1 MGRFSRP
8 LAAEFAAFA
17 AIGPDA
23 HVLDVG
29 AGTGALTSELAR
41 SWRVVAAEPSP
52 PFADA
57 LRATNPATEVHVAPA
72 EALPFADGAF
82 DAALAQL
89 VVHFMDDPAKG
100 ASEMARITR
109 PGGIV
114 AACTWDFAGGGMKL
128 LATFWQSV
136 RALDPDAE
144 LETSPMGD
152 RGRLDALWRGSGFQG
167 VETEAL
173 EVSSDYEDF
182 DELWSSFSRG
192 VGPAGQYLLSQPP
205 ERQEA
210 IRAEYFARVGEPPG
224 RFTLTGRS
232 WAVRGRVPE

>member
-89 VVHFMDDPAKG
+89 VVHFMDDPVAG
-100 ASEMARITR
+100 LREMARVTR
-109 PGGIV
+109 SGGVV
-114 AACTWDFAGGGMKL
+114 AACVWDYGGRRAPL
-128 LATFWQSV
+128 SPFWNVLAE
-136 RALDPDAE
+136 LDPTAE
-144 LETSPMGD
+144 NESHLAGARDGHLVELLRAAGVRDPE
-152 RGRLDALWRGSGFQG
+152 QG
-167 VETEAL
+167 ELTVDVE
-173 EVSSDYEDF
+173 Y
-182 DELWSSFSRG
+182 SSFEEWWEPYTQG
-192 VGPAGQYLLSQPP
+192 VGPAGAYVARLGDGDRARLRDACRAALPEAPFVVHGTAWAARGTVQP
-205 ERQEA
+205 
-210 IRAEYFARVGEPPG
+210 
-224 RFTLTGRS
+224 
-232 WAVRGRVPE
+232 